1 MLKFLRKYS
10 QWILVIGGTLLM
22 IAFLLPTTI
31 QELGRQPL
39 FTTVMKID
47 GERIGAAEYDLAA
60 RQHAAMDFL
69 TFRTLP
75 RVSNVEN
82 TDHWLLLVREA
93 RKGGYIAGR
102 GEGTDFLPDLVRQA
116 LYATGQAF
124 TTPPDQLESL
134 TKSMVSVMEQGIP
147 EVQSQFRL
155 TQGEVYDA
163 ISQLHGIIRMQVA
176 YQRAPRFSDRRLA
189 SGIKKLQD
197 RTEVEYIFVPPEQ
210 VIADVP
216 EPSEDEIAAHFAKY
230 RDSESGS
237 GELGLGYRQPDR
249 VKLEW
254 LTLDRG
260 AIGGAVRPD
269 PVEVQKRFLKANPS
283 GAAPEGQTLEQAK
296 APFESE
302 VREELIERVMRAADQ
317 AIRGE
322 FEKALRRTQPDGLYR
337 KLPADW
343 KDLRPDLIKVRDAVV
358 ARVKEQTGADIPGP
372 AVNKREGEWLF
383 QKDAATI
390 AGIGRAF
397 LQRGT
402 QRISFGDVLF
412 RVRELAGDNDLILQV
427 AVPGDALT
435 DFAGN
440 KYYAVITDAR
450 KASAPES
457 VEEVRAAVV
466 MDLKKLAAFEKLR
479 TQLDAYR
486 QRSIDDGLDAIAMAE
501 GSVVQPVKKA
511 SVISS
516 GMFPTDPN
524 VADEAFRNALIAIGS
539 KLDPGVNIVE
549 LPVANR
555 TVAMALPKSFGLG
568 IGRVVGIMP
577 VTEDMWRRSQASA
590 VANLVREELKIDDPT
605 DNPFSLKRLTERLK
619 VEYKIKR
626 NAEETKDES
635 QS

>member
-31 QELGRQPL
+31 QEIGRQPL

-93 RKGGYIAGR
+93 KKGGYIAGR
-102 GEGTDFLPDLVRQA
+102 GEGTDYLPDLVRQA

-124 TTPPDQLESL
+124 TTPPEQLESL

-155 TQGEVYDA
+155 TQDEVYDA

-189 SGIKKLQD
+189 AGFKKMQD
-197 RTEVEYIFVPPEQ
+197 RTEAEYIFVPPEQ
-210 VIADVP
+210 VIAEVA
-216 EPSEDEIAAHFAKY
+216 EPSEEEITAHFAKY
-230 RDSESGS
+230 KDAEMGS
-237 GELGLGYRQPDR
+237 GDLGIGYRQTDR

-254 LTLDRG
+254 LTVDRG

-269 PVEVQKRFLKANPS
+269 PVEIQKRFLKANPS

-302 VREELIERVMRAADQ
+302 VREELIERVMRTADQ

-337 KLPADW
+337 KLPTDW
-343 KDLRPDLIKVRDAVV
+343 KDLRPDLVKVRDAVV
-358 ARVKEQTGADIPGP
+358 ARVKEQVGADIPGP
-372 AVNKREGEWLF
+372 AVTKREGEWLF
-383 QKDAATI
+383 QKDAAALT
-390 AGIGRAF
+390 GIGRAF

-402 QRISFGDVLF
+402 QRIPFGDVLF
-412 RVRELAGDNDLILQV
+412 RVRELAGDNDLILQ
-427 AVPGDALT
+427 AGVPGDALT

-440 KYYAVITDAR
+440 KYYFVITDAR

-457 VEEVRAAVV
+457 LEEVRASVV
-466 MDLKKLAAFEKLR
+466 MDLKKIAAFEKLR
-479 TQLDAYR
+479 TQLDAYK
-486 QRSIDDGLDAIAMAE
+486 QRSIDEGLDAIAMAD
-501 GSVVQPVKKA
+501 GSAVQPVKKA
-511 SVISS
+511 TVIAS
-516 GMFPTDPN
+516 GMFPADAS
-524 VADEAFRNALIAIGS
+524 VADENFRNALLEIGS
-539 KLDPGVNIVE
+539 RLDPGVNIPE
-549 LPVANR
+549 LPAADR
-555 TVAMALPKSFGLG
+555 TVAMPLPKTFGLG
-568 IGRVVGIMP
+568 IGRVVGVMP
-577 VTEDMWRRSQASA
+577 VTEDAWRRSQAT
-590 VANLVREELKIDDPT
+590 VTANLIREELKIDDPS
-605 DNPFSLKRLTERLK
+605 DNPFSYKRLTERLK

-626 NAEETKDES
+626 GEEEPKDES
-635 QS
+635 KS